1 MNIPAIERTADGW
14 VGFMVATAVMWEAFC
29 TMVGHR
35 EWLDDD
41 SLYSYAGHASRREE
55 LEAEIRVVCT
65 AHDR

>member
-29 TMVGHR
+29 TMVGHH

-41 SLYSYAGHASRREE
+41 SLYS
-55 LEAEIRVVCT
+55 
-65 AHDR
+65 